1 MSSSPVEVVTSTSKS
16 VMTKANL
23 AKNKLL
29 SLCKSENLLTCIVGA
44 LVIAY
49 IALLDQSNAVDFFNT
64 MAGKIIAMIVVLLA
78 ASIDMRLGLLVGV
91 ALILSIVYAAMNDEI
106 ESFDEEGFS
115 SEDDIMVVDDDAA
128 DDDAADDDAVDD
140 AADGEGFQEN
150 LTGSAIPIAISSEDD
165 VETSEDFEDFAPA
178 NF

>member
-128 DDDAADDDAVDD
+128 DDDAVDDAVDD

>member
-115 SEDDIMVVDDDAA
+115 SEDENVMV
-128 DDDAADDDAVDD
+128 DDDAVDD
-140 AADGEGFQEN
+140 DVDEVDAADGEDLQEN
-150 LTGSAIPIAISSEDD
+150 LTGASYTAMSSEDD

-178 NF
+178 SF

>member
-1 MSSSPVEVVTSTSKS
+1 
-16 VMTKANL
+16 
-23 AKNKLL
+23 
-29 SLCKSENLLTCIVGA
+29 
-44 LVIAY
+44 
-49 IALLDQSNAVDFFNT
+49 

-106 ESFDEEGFS
+106 ESFEEDVMEGMS
-115 SEDDIMVVDDDAA
+115 SEDDIVVDDDAP
-128 DDDAADDDAVDD
+128 DDDADEVD
-140 AADGEGFQEN
+140 AAGEDLQEN
-150 LTGSAIPIAISSEDD
+150 LTGASYTPMSSEDD

>member
-115 SEDDIMVVDDDAA
+115 SEDENVMV
-128 DDDAADDDAVDD
+128 DDDAVDD
-140 AADGEGFQEN
+140 DVDEVDAADGEDLQEN
-150 LTGSAIPIAISSEDD
+150 LTGASYTAMSSEDD

>member
-16 VMTKANL
+16 VMTNANL

-106 ESFDEEGFS
+106 ESFDEEEGFS
-115 SEDDIMVVDDDAA
+115 SEDENVMV
-128 DDDAADDDAVDD
+128 DDAVDD
-140 AADGEGFQEN
+140 DVDEVDAADGEDLQEN
-150 LTGSAIPIAISSEDD
+150 LTGASYTPMSSEDD

>member
-106 ESFDEEGFS
+106 ESFEEDVMS
-115 SEDDIMVVDDDAA
+115 SEDDITVDDDAA
-128 DDDAADDDAVDD
+128 DDDADEVVD
-140 AADGEGFQEN
+140 AADGEDLQEN
-150 LTGSAIPIAISSEDD
+150 LTGASYTAMSSEDD

>member
-16 VMTKANL
+16 VMTNANL

-64 MAGKIIAMIVVLLA
+64 MAGKIIMIVVLLA

-106 ESFDEEGFS
+106 ESFEEDVMEGMS
-115 SEDDIMVVDDDAA
+115 SEDDIVVDDDAP
-128 DDDAADDDAVDD
+128 DDDADEVD
-140 AADGEGFQEN
+140 AAGEDLQEN
-150 LTGSAIPIAISSEDD
+150 LTGASYTPMSSEDD

>member
-16 VMTKANL
+16 VMTNANL

-106 ESFDEEGFS
+106 ESFEEDAMEGMS
-115 SEDDIMVVDDDAA
+115 SEDDIVVDDDAA
-128 DDDAADDDAVDD
+128 DDDADEVD
-140 AADGEGFQEN
+140 AAGEDLQEN
-150 LTGSAIPIAISSEDD
+150 LTGASYTPMSSEDD

>member
-106 ESFDEEGFS
+106 ESFEEDVMEGMS
-115 SEDDIMVVDDDAA
+115 SEDDIVV
-128 DDDAADDDAVDD
+128 DDDAVDD
-140 AADGEGFQEN
+140 AVDDDADEVDAAGEDLQEN
-150 LTGSAIPIAISSEDD
+150 LTGASYTAMSSEDD

>member
-16 VMTKANL
+16 VMTNANL

-64 MAGKIIAMIVVLLA
+64 MAGKIIDMIVVLLA

-106 ESFDEEGFS
+106 ESFEEDVMEGMS
-115 SEDDIMVVDDDAA
+115 SEDDIVVDDDA
-128 DDDAADDDAVDD
+128 DDDADEVD
-140 AADGEGFQEN
+140 AAGEDLQEN
-150 LTGSAIPIAISSEDD
+150 LTGASYTPMSSEDD

>member
-64 MAGKIIAMIVVLLA
+64 MAGKMIAMIVVLLA

-91 ALILSIVYAAMNDEI
+91 ALVLSIVYAAMNDEI
-106 ESFDEEGFS
+106 ESFEEDVMEGMS
-115 SEDDIMVVDDDAA
+115 SEDDITVDDDAA
-128 DDDAADDDAVDD
+128 DDDADEVVD
-140 AADGEGFQEN
+140 AADGEDLQEN
-150 LTGSAIPIAISSEDD
+150 LTGASYTAMSSEDD

>member
-16 VMTKANL
+16 VMTNANL

-106 ESFDEEGFS
+106 ESFDEEEGFS
-115 SEDDIMVVDDDAA
+115 SEDENVMV
-128 DDDAADDDAVDD
+128 DDDAVDD
-140 AADGEGFQEN
+140 DVDEVDAADGEDLQEN
-150 LTGSAIPIAISSEDD
+150 LTGASYTPMSSEDD

>member
-16 VMTKANL
+16 VMTNANL

-44 LVIAY
+44 LVISY

-106 ESFDEEGFS
+106 ESFEEDVMEGMS
-115 SEDDIMVVDDDAA
+115 SEDDIVV
-128 DDDAADDDAVDD
+128 DDDAVDD
-140 AADGEGFQEN
+140 DADEVDAAGEDLQEN
-150 LTGSAIPIAISSEDD
+150 LTGASYTAMSSEDD

>member
-44 LVIAY
+44 LVISY

-106 ESFDEEGFS
+106 ESFEEDVMEGMS
-115 SEDDIMVVDDDAA
+115 SEDDIVV
-128 DDDAADDDAVDD
+128 DDDAVDD
-140 AADGEGFQEN
+140 DADEVDAAGEDLQEN
-150 LTGSAIPIAISSEDD
+150 LTGASYTAMSSEDD

>member
-64 MAGKIIAMIVVLLA
+64 MAGKMIAMIVVLLA

-91 ALILSIVYAAMNDEI
+91 ALVLSIVYAAMNDEI
-106 ESFDEEGFS
+106 ESFEEDVMEGMS
-115 SEDDIMVVDDDAA
+115 SEDDIVVT
-128 DDDAADDDAVDD
+128 DDAVDD
-140 AADGEGFQEN
+140 AVDAADEVDTDGEDLQEN
-150 LTGSAIPIAISSEDD
+150 LTGASYTAMSSEDD